1 MRTVILT
8 SILFCFGLG
17 VNAQT
22 KNEKLLKMAT
32 NEYKNLRYAYAIPL
46 FKASLKEDPK
56 NTFALS
62 SLANSYKVNNQ
73 YDSAI
78 KYFEMAKSAGSSIGY
93 NLTELYANK
102 GAYVNA
108 LKALNLD
115 IVYLEGE
122 NKSSYQPT
130 LQKLE
135 NIKENGLPPGNDVG

>member
-78 KYFEMAKSAGSSIGY
+78 KYFEMAKSAGASIGY

-102 GAYVNA
+102 GAYGNA
-108 LKALNLD
+108 LKD
-115 IVYLEGE
+115 I
-122 NKSSYQPT
+122 S
-130 LQKLE
+130 
-135 NIKENGLPPGNDVG
+135 